1 MEEETKTQ
9 QVSEDIH
16 RKHGTEQRRLLIP
29 ESFHQAR
36 RPAFASI
43 LPPSFC
49 LDLFGAAFSSPRFL
63 S

>member
-9 QVSEDIH
+9 RVSEDIH

-29 ESFHQAR
+29 ESFHPAR
-36 RPAFASI
+36 RLAFASI
-43 LPPSFC
+43 LPRVF
-49 LDLFGAAFSSPRFL
+49 LDLFGAAFSSPHFL